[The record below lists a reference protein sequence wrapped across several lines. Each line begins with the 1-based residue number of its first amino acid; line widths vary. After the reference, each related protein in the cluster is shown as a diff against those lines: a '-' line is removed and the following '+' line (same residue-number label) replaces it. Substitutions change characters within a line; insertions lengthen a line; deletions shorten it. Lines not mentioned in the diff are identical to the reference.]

1 MVVVIFGMVMVGF
14 NDIVDIFLFIL
25 ENLFRFLN
33 EENFFVW
40 FFDEMFLRIVLYVSK
55 FVFDG
60 VVIIFDNEGKIGWIV
75 LGDKCLFVL
84 LLCDE

>member
-40 FFDEMFLRIVLYVSK
+40 FFDEMFLRIVLYVGK